1 MLPAR
6 RALVSVSDKSGL
18 SELAEGLRSLG
29 IEILSTGG
37 TLAYLRQLGVA
48 AVAVS
53 DVTGFPEILDGRVKT
68 LHPRIHAGIL
78 ASRSRPAHG
87 EQLAAHQIDR
97 IDLVIVNLYPFATTA
112 ADPAASFDDVIEQID
127 IGGPAMVR
135 AAAKNFAGVAVVV
148 DPADYTRLLAA
159 LAASDGV
166 VPEALRRELA
176 VKAFRHTQSYDA
188 AIADW
193 LAHHAGSATAAAAAA
208 GAAGRAAA
216 ADRAAAAADRAAAD
230 LGAATTAGTAGSAE
244 LAQGAGS
251 TASAPET
258 AGTAGL
264 AAAPGTAGSPPAGP
278 ALRAAFPARLQLELE
293 QAAELRYGENPHQG
307 GAVYAA
313 VRALVPVA
321 GTEQQAAAP
330 AAGSGAATHPVGG
343 GVAAVQPS
351 GGAATAL
358 VPGVQ
363 EGEAAGAPP
372 AATAFVAAGGPLGGY
387 RQLAGKELSW
397 NNLLDADAA
406 RKAAALFAEPAVVI
420 VKHNNPCGI
429 GRGADL
435 VAAYHRALATDP
447 VSAFGS
453 VIAVNGTV
461 DGPLAEAMA
470 DLFVEVLLAPG
481 FDDEARR
488 RFAAKK
494 NLRLVECPPYRPTA
508 GEIEL
513 RAIAGG
519 FLAQPPDALP
529 DDAALWTS
537 PTRRA
542 PTAEERRALDFAW
555 RVARYVKSNAI
566 VIANGDQTVG
576 IGAGQMSRVD
586 SCRIAIEKAQLP
598 VAGTVAAS
606 DAFFPFRDGLDV
618 LAAAG
623 VTAVVQPGG
632 SRRDPEVF
640 AAADEHGMAM
650 LLTGI
655 RHFRH

>member
-1 MLPAR
+1 MPGGADCSRIAPLPSAANRTKEHAIMLPAH
-6 RALVSVSDKSGL
+6 RALVSVFDKTGL
-18 SELAEGLRSLG
+18 AELAHGLQSLG
-29 IEILSTGG
+29 IEIVSTGG
-37 TLAYLRQLGVA
+37 TLAYLRQLGVP

-78 ASRSRPAHG
+78 ASRSTPAHT
-87 EQLAAHQIDR
+87 EQLAAHVIDR
-97 IDLVIVNLYPFATTA
+97 IDLVIVNLYPFRETA
-112 ADPAASFDDVIEQID
+112 ADPAATFDDVIEKID

-148 DPADYTRLLAA
+148 EPADYSRLLAA
-159 LAASDGV
+159 LSASDGV
-166 VPEALRRELA
+166 VPETLRRELA
-176 VKAFRHTQSYDA
+176 AKAFRHTQSYDA
-188 AIADW
+188 AVAEW
-193 LAHHAGSATAAAAAA
+193 LGRHVAAVASAAA
-208 GAAGRAAA
+208 GAAGIASAPA
-216 ADRAAAAADRAAAD
+216 
-230 LGAATTAGTAGSAE
+230 AGTAA
-244 LAQGAGS
+244 
-251 TASAPET
+251 AP
-258 AGTAGL
+258 
-264 AAAPGTAGSPPAGP
+264 AAAGV
-278 ALRAAFPARLQLELE
+278 AFPARLALELE
-293 QAAELRYGENPHQG
+293 RTDELRYGENPHQG
-307 GAVYAA
+307 GAVYSVTAA
-313 VRALVPVA
+313 P
-321 GTEQQAAAP
+321 AAP
-330 AAGSGAATHPVGG
+330 AAG
-343 GVAAVQPS
+343 
-351 GGAATAL
+351 
-358 VPGVQ
+358 
-363 EGEAAGAPP
+363 
-372 AATAFVAAGGPLGGY
+372 AFVAAGGALGGY

-406 RKAAALFAEPAVVI
+406 RKMAAQFAEPTVVI

-435 VAAYHRALATDP
+435 TAAYERALATDP

-453 VIAVNGTV
+453 VIAVNGPV
-461 DGPLAEAMA
+461 DGRLAAAMA

-481 FDDEARR
+481 FDEEARH

-494 NLRLVECPPYRPTA
+494 NLRLVECPPYRPAA

-519 FLAQPPDALP
+519 FLAQPPDVFP
-529 DDAALWTS
+529 DDPAAWTS

-542 PTAEERRALDFAW
+542 PSAEERRALDFAW

-566 VIANGDQTVG
+566 VIAGGDQTVG

-586 SCRIAIEKAQLP
+586 SCRIAIQKAQLP

-632 SRRDPEVF
+632 SKRDGEVF

-650 LLTGI
+650 LLTGT

>member
-1 MLPAR
+1 MLPAH
-6 RALVSVSDKSGL
+6 RALVSVFDKTGL
-18 SELAEGLRSLG
+18 AELAHGLQSLG
-29 IEILSTGG
+29 IEIVSTGG
-37 TLAYLRQLGVA
+37 TLSYLRQLGVP

-78 ASRSRPAHG
+78 ASRATPAHT
-87 EQLAAHQIDR
+87 EQLAAHRIDR
-97 IDLVIVNLYPFATTA
+97 IDLVIVNLYPFRETA
-112 ADPAASFDDVIEQID
+112 ADPAATFDEVIEKID

-148 DPADYTRLLAA
+148 EPADYTRLLAA
-159 LAASDGV
+159 LSASDGV
-166 VPEALRRELA
+166 VPETLRRELA

-188 AIADW
+188 AVAEW
-193 LAHHAGSATAAAAAA
+193 LARQSAAAEAAPAAA
-208 GAAGRAAA
+208 GV
-216 ADRAAAAADRAAAD
+216 
-230 LGAATTAGTAGSAE
+230 
-244 LAQGAGS
+244 
-251 TASAPET
+251 
-258 AGTAGL
+258 
-264 AAAPGTAGSPPAGP
+264 
-278 ALRAAFPARLQLELE
+278 AFPDRLAVALERTD
-293 QAAELRYGENPHQG
+293 ELRYGENPHQG
-307 GAVYAA
+307 GAVYT
-313 VRALVPVA
+313 VTR
-321 GTEQQAAAP
+321 
-330 AAGSGAATHPVGG
+330 
-343 GVAAVQPS
+343 
-351 GGAATAL
+351 ATATA
-358 VPGVQ
+358 PG
-363 EGEAAGAPP
+363 
-372 AATAFVAAGGPLGGY
+372 AFVAAGGALGGY

-406 RKAAALFAEPAVVI
+406 RKMAAQFAEPAVVI

-435 VAAYHRALATDP
+435 AAAYERALATDP

-453 VIAVNGTV
+453 VIAVNGPV
-461 DGPLAEAMA
+461 DGRLAAAMA
-470 DLFVEVLLAPG
+470 DLFIEVLLAPG

-494 NLRLVECPPYRPTA
+494 NLRLVECPPYRPAA

-519 FLAQPPDALP
+519 FLAQPPDAFL
-529 DDAALWTS
+529 DDAAAWTS
-537 PTRRA
+537 PTRRG
-542 PTAEERRALDFAW
+542 PTVEERRALDFAW

-566 VIANGDQTVG
+566 VIATGDQTVG

-586 SCRIAIEKAQLP
+586 SCRIAIQKAQLP

-632 SRRDPEVF
+632 SKRDGEVI

-650 LLTGI
+650 LLTGT